1 MPKEIKMVKKV
12 VVIAG
17 LLFATSVM
25 SMADM
30 LGPDDLSPE
39 QKETIEKYRLD
50 FIKAN
55 RLSEKQQMPEF
66 FKTFKEKYKEYCLK
80 LAQEEYK
87 KHGRWFYCQD
97 YRKFGDGYKRW
108 DEVVTFRIYWSLIN
122 YYGGLEKIPDYSKEN
137 HEKAIKFWQSWQYPD
152 GSFKNPFDA
161 KTPINYKYVPSILE
175 LLGARALYKS
185 TIGVKGGSEKIN
197 LNTFWS
203 GCTTFHGLNGQ
214 AAVASEMFT
223 KIHEGKT
230 EYIPALERGIE
241 IFLSRMNSK
250 TGMFHENKIPQN
262 KQWSEYGTT
271 ANHMKCLSRLVGY
284 SGVENMPY
292 RHRRAD
298 TLIAKQRYFQ
308 LAGVD
313 VLRNTAEMYMQC
325 IEESPYQREALL
337 KALAKNALAYHNDQP
352 WKSHLTGDYTIYAIQ
367 MFGPLLNWDGYEEKT
382 PRTPHYNG
390 IANSYRIMIGPFGRC
405 ANIIEKTPE
414 EMPWHKDWSIEK
426 YGLQT
431 RNTEYD
437 RREVVDIVPVCQN
450 NHWQESRDV
459 QGRFVLTQTFN
470 LKDTELENPY
480 LKMQW
485 SGGDIEIYV
494 NNIFIKK
501 KLAGLNQPEDKT
513 LSKFGAVYIPSQAR
527 KALQKGQNIIKIISN
542 RNADNAPQVRIG
554 LIDWMPWN

>member
-1 MPKEIKMVKKV
+1 MLKEIKTFKKIV
-12 VVIAG
+12 LIAG
-17 LLFATSVM
+17 LLFAASVM

-30 LGPDDLSPE
+30 LGPDNLSPE
-39 QKETIEKYRLD
+39 QNQIIEKYRLD

-55 RLSEKQQMPEF
+55 RRGEKQQMPEF
-66 FKTFKEKYKEYCLK
+66 FKTFKEKYNEYCLK
-80 LAQEEYK
+80 LAQEEHK

-97 YRKFGDGYKRW
+97 YDKFGDGYKRW
-108 DEVVTFRIYWSLIN
+108 DEVVTYKIYWSLIN
-122 YYGGLEKIPDYSKEN
+122 YYGGLEKIPGYSEEN
-137 HEKAIKFWQSWQYPD
+137 QEKAIKFWQSWQQPD
-152 GSFKNPFDA
+152 GSFNNPFDA
-161 KTPINYKYVPSILE
+161 NTPINYKYVPNILE
-175 LLGARALYKS
+175 LLGAKALYKS
-185 TIGVKGGSEKIN
+185 TIGIKGGSEKID

-223 KIHEGKT
+223 RIHEGKT
-230 EYIPALERGIE
+230 EYVPALERGIE
-241 IFLSRMNSK
+241 IFLSRMNSV
-250 TGMFHENKIPQN
+250 TGMFHEDKIPQN
-262 KQWSEYGTT
+262 KQWSEYGST

-298 TLIAKQRYFQ
+298 TLIANQRYFQ
-308 LAGVD
+308 FADVA

-325 IEESPYQREALL
+325 IEESPYRREALL
-337 KALAKNALAYHNDQP
+337 KALAKNAQAYYNDEP

-367 MFGPLLNWDGYEEKT
+367 MFGPLLNWDGYEKKA

-390 IANSYRIMIGPFGRC
+390 IANSYRIVIGPFGRC

-450 NHWQESRDV
+450 DDWQESRDA

-480 LKMQW
+480 LKIQW
-485 SGGDIEIYV
+485 SGGDIEIYI
-494 NNIFIKK
+494 NNIFVKK
-501 KLAGLNQPEDKT
+501 KLAGLNQPKDIT

-542 RNADNAPQVRIG
+542 RNADNAPQVRMG
-554 LIDWMPWN
+554 LIDWISVN